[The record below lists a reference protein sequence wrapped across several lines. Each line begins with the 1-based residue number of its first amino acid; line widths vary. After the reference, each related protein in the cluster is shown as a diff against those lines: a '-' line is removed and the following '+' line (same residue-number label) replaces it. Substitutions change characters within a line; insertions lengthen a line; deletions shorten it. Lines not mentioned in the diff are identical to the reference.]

1 LGLIVPELP
10 CILRLTENHL
20 KEQETE
26 SFSIDH
32 YTFGAKFGRKILKK
46 GGTSIFVHES
56 LTFTNINLQKSFI
69 EQDTEVRAV
78 KINLY

>member
-10 CILRLTENHL
+10 YNLCLTENHL

-46 GGTSIFVHES
+46 RRYKYFCTWIC
-56 LTFTNINLQKSFI
+56 NIHQ
-69 EQDTEVRAV
+69 
-78 KINLY
+78 Y